1 MSTGK
6 LVRDKIPQIIKQND
20 GINPKV
26 RILNNEEYY
35 TELNKKLLEEVHEY
49 LESQDVL
56 ELVDIYEV
64 LLAILSYQEI
74 DFPTFETLR
83 QDKVHKRG
91 AFVKRLYLES
101 EKNK

>member
-35 TELNKKLLEEVHEY
+35 TELKTIRRSPRIFRK
-49 LESQDVL
+49 SGCFR
-56 ELVDIYEV
+56 I
-64 LLAILSYQEI
+64 S
-74 DFPTFETLR
+74 
-83 QDKVHKRG
+83 
-91 AFVKRLYLES
+91 
-101 EKNK
+101 